1 MGNILSVLIEN
12 SDMRICE
19 IAKSGTAITV
29 KNAFQVELP
38 SGVVDDGII
47 VDVEA
52 VAKVLYAALKNNN
65 IKRGK
70 IAFVIT
76 SRKIANKEVIL
87 PYVKN
92 EAKIEE
98 MIKAN
103 IETEIAPI
111 VGTEQQAK
119 DLIQYIGESGQR
131 GESIWETNIF
141 GKSIEQLV
149 QDGIRSKLTSI
160 GEESQSKLQDTMQKI
175 VNDSKGGMVCIII

>member
-19 IAKSGTAITV
+19 IAKSGAAVTV

-38 SGVVDDGII
+38 SGTVDDGVI

-76 SRKIANKEVIL
+76 SRKIANK
-87 PYVKN
+87 
-92 EAKIEE
+92 
-98 MIKAN
+98 
-103 IETEIAPI
+103 
-111 VGTEQQAK
+111 
-119 DLIQYIGESGQR
+119 
-131 GESIWETNIF
+131 
-141 GKSIEQLV
+141 
-149 QDGIRSKLTSI
+149 
-160 GEESQSKLQDTMQKI
+160 
-175 VNDSKGGMVCIII
+175 